1 MVFGN
6 WLKTQLIINIAQ
18 QNIIHRENRAVI
30 LLVNEQAAIFK
41 IINIPGSPPGPAL
54 LQGLEEIPGLG
65 LSGAKKE
72 KIF

>member
-1 MVFGN
+1 
-6 WLKTQLIINIAQ
+6 LIISIAQ
-18 QNIIHRENRAVI
+18 QNIIHWENRAVI
-30 LLVNEQAAIFK
+30 LLDEQAAIFK